1 LKNQITLTIINTMKI
16 RLLPQERK
24 ILEDM
29 GLVLRDARLACG
41 EPQDVFG
48 GRIGVS
54 RQTLAKMEL
63 GYPATSIG
71 AWIKASAVLGRLGTW
86 DEVLR
91 APSDPFAEYD
101 SAQER
106 LERIK
111 KARARR
117 SKG

>member
-1 LKNQITLTIINTMKI
+1 MKNQITLTIINTMKI

-63 GYPATSIG
+63 GDPATSIG

-86 DEVLR
+86 NEVLR
-91 APSDPFAEYD
+91 TPSDPFAEYD

-117 SKG
+117 PKG